1 MALKQSPARAAYYL
15 CPNTLLQLCGYP
27 FQHYN
32 SWRYNV
38 WQSEDIVIC
47 SLRADNLRSLDIIE
61 HRNSGSDIRG
71 RWSQFQANV
80 FNLLFLHHMYPHKPR
95 IEKQNTCYIS
105 NYNRNIGMTIKRVII
120 SNFSTN
126 IVNIRQINSHKM
138 DILEAFHNILRISI
152 NCS

>member
-1 MALKQSPARAAYYL
+1 MYFLSLWFLFLIFHMKVYEYIISLDLSSARAAYYL

-80 FNLLFLHHMYPHKPR
+80 LDIQSSLLASYV
-95 IEKQNTCYIS
+95 S
-105 NYNRNIGMTIKRVII
+105 
-120 SNFSTN
+120 S
-126 IVNIRQINSHKM
+126 
-138 DILEAFHNILRISI
+138 
-152 NCS
+152 